1 MKPFIRSLNIRERK
15 GYVFSVCYSC
25 FVFLHLFIVKFVSS
39 KLHIGYLTLVT
50 ESGALISLICF
61 YRILMT
67 LKKFGKT
74 NTLEVKLIFHGG
86 VFSFLAYS
94 LIIASLYWS
103 SITTTCLML
112 RMYPFIFL
120 LSEYVMNDFELT
132 HNEITAFVIS
142 LITFIIIFLT
152 SNDSRKTP
160 GIILGILAI
169 FFKVVATQYW
179 THSRGIVIDLLLLSV
194 GFISSSVGG
203 ILLLFTSDK
212 MEHLNFLGWV
222 FIILNAFATY
232 YTRIFLL
239 KVIKVVSNVDK
250 IVILNFPLIILAMPI
265 DYFIFGEEFNWFYLS
280 LILIGANSI
289 FFTQILF
296 RRSQMNKGKS

>member
-1 MKPFIRSLNIRERK
+1 M
-15 GYVFSVCYSC
+15 
-25 FVFLHLFIVKFVSS
+25 
-39 KLHIGYLTLVT
+39 
-50 ESGALISLICF
+50 
-61 YRILMT
+61 
-67 LKKFGKT
+67 
-74 NTLEVKLIFHGG
+74 
-86 VFSFLAYS
+86 
-94 LIIASLYWS
+94 
-103 SITTTCLML
+103 
-112 RMYPFIFL
+112 
-120 LSEYVMNDFELT
+120 
-132 HNEITAFVIS
+132 
-142 LITFIIIFLT
+142 
-152 SNDSRKTP
+152 
-160 GIILGILAI
+160 
-169 FFKVVATQYW
+169 VATQYW
-179 THSRGIVIDLLLLSV
+179 KHSRGIVIDLLLLSV